1 MSSDA
6 GGSIP
11 EQVPNREPAV
21 AGWLRLAALGKRAF
35 WRWQVGLAAILLVG
49 GAFRFHGLGWDQPA
63 GTPGPL
69 QMHPDER
76 FLSLVSAALQWP
88 SSIGAYFD
96 TAKSTLNP
104 YNDPNTHSYVY
115 GTFPLFLARAVSS
128 IAGGA
133 SYDTTVVWGRRLTA
147 LTDTATIAVVF
158 ALGRT
163 LFNRRVGLLAA
174 AFYALA
180 VLPTQLAHFWTMDPY
195 VTFFGALTLFL
206 SALMVTAERPMT
218 QVALTSAVGI
228 AIGLG
233 LASKVTAWPIALGPA
248 FVLAARIGMRNF
260 PSLGLRWRGQ
270 SLKTGHWEHDLAMFA
285 GAALLAFA
293 VFRVAQPYAFAGPHI
308 WNITINPQ
316 WRSDILRE
324 IDFQN
329 GNADFPPFIQFAG
342 RTPILRPLEEITMW
356 GLGPQLSLAGW
367 LSAAVAAFLVFR
379 RRQLTFA
386 LPLVYFAAIFGFQG
400 PRFVAFMRYFEPLYP
415 VLCLF
420 AAWGCV
426 ALLQRTGGLRLRR
439 LTIPPGIARDLA
451 VGAVVVVVG
460 ATVWWACAFQSI
472 YFRTH
477 TRIEASQWIYA
488 NIPPGSSISYEL
500 WDDSVPYTLPGREP
514 AEYHMVETTPYDP
527 DSTAKI
533 HALVYGVFGDAAHPG
548 LDHVDY
554 IAITS
559 NRVSE
564 SVKRLPAKYPAT
576 VSYYQLLDSGALG
589 FQRVATFQ
597 NNPTFLGLSIDDQ
610 SAEESFTVY
619 DHPEVRIYKKT
630 PNWNADAA
638 FALLEN
644 AHPERATYL
653 LPRQGG
659 TNGLELIPSQAATQQ
674 SGGTFSQIFDARG
687 WASHLP
693 WVWWLVFLEIASVA
707 SLPWLTW
714 LCRALPDRGYGLSK
728 VAGLSSIVLPTWLL
742 VAWGGPHFS
751 GGLVWI
757 VFAVVFVA
765 GMALGY
771 RRREA
776 LLSIAH
782 QRWRTWLVMEATFLV
797 AFFAFL
803 LLRAFNPDL
812 WYVPQ
817 GGEKPMEMAYLTAV
831 ARSTTLPPYDP
842 WFAGG
847 TMNYYY
853 MGWFFLAV
861 PMRAFRL
868 LPEITFNLGVPTFA
882 ALAASCAF
890 STAHNLVALASRA
903 LPRDSSQSARRYCG
917 PVLAGIFGAI
927 LLIAIGNL
935 DGATQLIDN
944 FQTVS
949 RVHLAS
955 GIPFFGGLIE
965 ILGGAWRWAFE
976 GARLAPFDWWRS
988 SRVHLGTFDITEFPY
1003 WTFLFS
1009 DLHPHLMDLPFF
1021 GLTIA
1026 LVLAYVASARMGMRL
1041 QSWALAAA
1049 LGTALGL
1056 VRMIH
1061 TWDFPTAV
1069 IMVAGGIFLG
1079 QLLAPGR
1086 WQERWWNAVGHL
1098 ALAAGVL
1105 EIAFSPFS
1113 SHFETFN
1120 TGVVRAPETTRP
1132 QHYFTHFGVFV
1143 ALGILFLIVRYHE
1156 EAKKARGTTRNPVVA
1171 MVAGPWE
1178 FVGMAVFT
1186 AGLSILAGRFGLTVV
1201 ALSLIAEVFLFNL
1214 LWLELRDPDPN
1225 IGRLVATAMFA
1236 LAIGIAAG
1244 TDVVTLKDDIVRM
1257 NTVFKFLIQAWQL
1270 FALASAFA
1278 AWYSLRYLWQADGW
1292 RVTALPGRRA
1302 AAWTATTLVAAL
1314 LAGASIFIFLG
1325 TPARENARFA
1335 STPMTLNG
1343 LAYLP
1348 GASYRDDHGTDTPTD
1363 DATIHL
1369 GDDAPLIQW
1378 LRDNV
1383 KGSPVVA
1390 EAVGPLYHWTGRI
1403 TWTTGLPAVIGWDW
1417 HQIQQRGDYAS
1428 LVTARRTD
1436 TVQFFSDPDVG
1447 LAEKYLR
1454 KYNVSFVVVGTTE
1467 QVYGT
1472 PDGLEK
1478 FGRMPELTKV
1488 FSSGPYAIYA
1498 VDQSKLP
1505 IQ

>member
-1 MSSDA
+1 MSSGA
-6 GGSIP
+6 GGALP
-11 EQVPNREPAV
+11 EQAPARTPDR
-21 AGWLRLAALGKRAF
+21 AGWSHLAAQGKRAL
-35 WRWQVGLAAILLVG
+35 WRWQVALAAILLVG
-49 GAFRFHGLGWDQPA
+49 GALRFHGLGWDQPA
-63 GTPGPL
+63 GAPGPL

-88 SSIGAYFD
+88 KSIGAYFD
-96 TAKSTLNP
+96 TATSTLNP
-104 YNDPNTHSYVY
+104 YNDPDTRSYVY

-133 SYDTTVVWGRRLTA
+133 SYDTTVVWGRRITA
-147 LTDTATIAVVF
+147 LFDTATIAVVF
-158 ALGRT
+158 ALGRA
-163 LFNRRVGLLAA
+163 LFSRRVGLLAA

-195 VTFFGALTLFL
+195 VTFFGALTLLF
-206 SALMVTAERPMT
+206 SALLVTSETPRM
-218 QVALTSAVGI
+218 QVALTCGLGVS
-228 AIGLG
+228 IGLG
-233 LASKVTAWPIALGPA
+233 LASKVTAWPLALGPA
-248 FVLAARIGMRNF
+248 FVLAARIGMRDF
-260 PSLGLRWRGQ
+260 PALGLGWRGR
-270 SLKTGHWEHDLAMFA
+270 SLKTGRWEHDLLMFF

-308 WNITINPQ
+308 WNITINLQ
-316 WRSDILRE
+316 WRGDIQRE
-324 IDFQN
+324 IDFQD

-342 RTPILRPLEEITMW
+342 RTPILRPLEEITLW
-356 GLGPQLSLAGW
+356 GLGPLLSIAAW
-367 LSAAVAAFLVFR
+367 LSAGIVTILLFR

-386 LPLVYFAAIFGFQG
+386 LPLIYLAAIFGFQG

-415 VLCLF
+415 VLCLL
-420 AAWGCV
+420 AAWGCF
-426 ALLQRTGGLRLRR
+426 ALLRRATGFHVRR
-439 LTIPPGIARDLA
+439 LTIPQQVARGA
-451 VGAVVVVVG
+451 AITAVVAVVG
-460 ATVWWACAFQSI
+460 VTVWWACAFQSI
-472 YFRTH
+472 YFGTH

-488 NIPPGSSISYEL
+488 NIPAGSSISYEL
-500 WDDSVPYTLPGREP
+500 WDDSVPYALPGEQTGDYRNI
-514 AEYHMVETTPYDP
+514 ETTPYDL

-533 HALVYGVFGDAAHPG
+533 HALIYGVPGDALHAG

-576 VSYYQLLDSGALG
+576 IRYYQLLDSGALG

-597 NNPTFLGLSIDDQ
+597 AKPTFLGLSVDDQ

-630 PNWNADAA
+630 ASWNADVA

-659 TNGLELIPSQAATQQ
+659 TNGLELTPAEAATQQ
-674 SGGTFSQIFDARG
+674 AGGTFSQIFEAHG
-687 WASHLP
+687 WATHLP
-693 WVWWLVFLEIASVA
+693 WVWWLLFLEIASFA
-707 SLPWLTW
+707 SLPWVTW

-728 VAGLSSIVLPTWLL
+728 VAGLISVVLPTWLL
-742 VAWGGPHFS
+742 VAWEGPHFS

-757 VFAVVFVA
+757 VFAVVSAA
-765 GMALGY
+765 GMALAY

-776 LLSIAH
+776 LRSIAH
-782 QRWRTWLVMEATFLV
+782 ERWRAWLAMEAAFLL
-797 AFFAFL
+797 AFFGFL

-817 GGEKPMEMAYLTAV
+817 GGEKPMEMAYLTAI

-868 LPEITFNLGVPTFA
+868 LPEITFNLGMPTFA

-890 STAHNLVALASRA
+890 STVHNLVALASRGRSGGNGQH
-903 LPRDSSQSARRYCG
+903 LRQYGG
-917 PVLAGIFGAI
+917 PVLAGLLGAI
-927 LLIAIGNL
+927 LLVAIGNL
-935 DGATQLIDN
+935 DGAAQLIED
-944 FQTVS
+944 FQAIS
-949 RVHLAS
+949 RLHLAS
-955 GIPFFGGLIE
+955 GIPVLGGFIE
-965 ILGGAWRWAFE
+965 MLGGAWRWGFE

-988 SRVHLGTFDITEFPY
+988 SRVHLGSFDITEFPY
-1003 WTFLFS
+1003 WTFLFA

-1026 LVLAYVASARMGMRL
+1026 LVLAYVASAQMGIRL
-1041 QSWALAAA
+1041 QSWALAGA
-1049 LGTALGL
+1049 LGATLGL

-1069 IMVAGGIFLG
+1069 IIVAGGIVLG

-1086 WQERWWNAVGHL
+1086 WQQRWWNTVGHL
-1098 ALAAGVL
+1098 ALAVGVL

-1143 ALGILFLIVRYHE
+1143 AIGILFLVVRYHE
-1156 EAKKARGTTRNPVVA
+1156 EARKMRGTTRNPLVA

-1201 ALSLIAEVFLFNL
+1201 ALSVIAAVFLLNL
-1214 LWLELRDPDPN
+1214 LWIELGARDPDV
-1225 IGRLVATAMFA
+1225 GRLIATAMFA
-1236 LAIGIAAG
+1236 LAVAIAAG
-1244 TDVVTLKDDIVRM
+1244 TDVVTLKGDIVRM
-1257 NTVFKFLIQAWQL
+1257 NTVFKFLVQAWQL

-1278 AWYSLRYLWQADGW
+1278 AWYTGRYLWEADGW
-1292 RVTALPGRRA
+1292 RLSARPGRRA
-1302 AAWTATTLVAAL
+1302 AAWSATAFVAML
-1314 LAGASIFIFLG
+1314 LAGASVFLFLG

-1335 STPMTLNG
+1335 ETSLTLNG
-1343 LAYLP
+1343 LVYLT
-1348 GASYRDDHGTDTPTD
+1348 GASYRDDHGTDKPAD

-1369 GDDAPLIQW
+1369 GDDAPLVQW

-1428 LVTARRTD
+1428 LVHARRDDTD
-1436 TVQFFSDPDVG
+1436 QFFADPDVG
-1447 LAEKYLR
+1447 LAEAYLR
-1454 KYNVSFVVVGTTE
+1454 KYNVSFVVVGTME

-1472 PDGLEK
+1472 PEGLAK
-1478 FGRMPELTKV
+1478 FGQMPELTEV
-1488 FSSGPYAIYA
+1488 FRSGPYAIYA
-1498 VDQSKLP
+1498 VDQAKLP